1 VLEAGGTI
9 VDPPAAVEAQH
20 VALNA
25 VAELHGVPHA

>member
-1 VLEAGGTI
+1 